1 MKKVS
6 ILSLLFLVILITM
19 QGFSQNG
26 SVLIQSSNDEV
37 LVTKFGG
44 TEPNLAGKFARG
56 TSSSPTATFN
66 GDNLTSFSGRGYNG
80 TSFFGDNAR
89 ITMSADENF
98 TSTANGT
105 RITFSTT
112 LNGTTTITE
121 RMRIRNNGF
130 VGIGTTSPESRMH
143 IVGTQENNGTDATVK
158 ISNGATDMLFDSNEI
173 DVSGNSSIFINN
185 NSSGNVYLA
194 GGGGKVIIG
203 NNGSPLNEIIKVKV
217 SLPTFTVAANTCESQ
232 IVGVANAAIDS
243 AVSCS
248 PEVGITEGLIIAY
261 ARVSTAGNV
270 LIRIC
275 NFTSTSKTQGGP
287 SDFYIGIIR

>member
-6 ILSLLFLVILITM
+6 ILSSLLLGILITI

-26 SVLIQSSNDEV
+26 SILIQPSNDEV
-37 LVTKFGG
+37 LVTKYGS
-44 TEPNLAGKFARG
+44 EPNLAGRYARG
-56 TSSSPTATFN
+56 TASAPTATLS
-66 GDNLTSFSGRGYNG
+66 GDNLTSLSGRGYTG
-80 TSFFGDNAR
+80 TLFTSDKAR
-89 ITMSADENF
+89 ITMTADENF
-98 TSTANGT
+98 TATANGT
-105 RITFSTT
+105 RITFHTT
-112 LNGTTTITE
+112 LNGTTSFGE
-121 RMRIRNNGF
+121 RMRIDNTGF
-130 VGIGTTSPESRMH
+130 VGVGTTAPESRMH
-143 IVGTQENNGTDATVK
+143 IVGTQDNNGTDATVK

-194 GGGGKVIIG
+194 GGGGKVIVG

-217 SLPTFTVAANTCESQ
+217 SVPTFTVAANTCESQ
-232 IVGVANAAIDS
+232 IVSVANAAIDS

-261 ARVSTAGNV
+261 ARVSAAGSV